1 MKYFLIIT
9 TLFIQTI
16 CQAQADTSLPLY
28 KIVGNNIADFTT
40 DNLGN
45 IYLLS
50 TNNQLK
56 KLNPNGDSVAV
67 FNDVRRFGKLYQI
80 DASNPLKVLL
90 YYKDFSTVVALDR
103 FLNIRN
109 TIDLRRLKLYQVKTI
124 GQSFDNGIW
133 VYDEQEAKLK
143 RVADDGTIKEQT
155 GDLRQQLEE
164 APAPDFITDQERL
177 VYLYDSTRG
186 LLVFDY
192 FGNVKNKVALTGWQD
207 FQVIG
212 TVIFGRKG
220 TLLERYQLN
229 TLQLQEKNLPGILH
243 NATRIHIAINRLYC
257 LKQGRLYIYSL

>member
-1 MKYFLIIT
+1 MKHLLIIVF
-9 TLFIQTI
+9 LFIQSI
-16 CQAQADTSLPLY
+16 CHAQADTSLPLY

-45 IYLLS
+45 IYLL
-50 TNNQLK
+50 TNNNQLK

-67 FNDVRRFGKLYQI
+67 FNDVRRFGKLYQL
-80 DASNPLKVLL
+80 DASNPLKILL

-109 TIDLRRLKLYQVKTI
+109 TIDLRRLNLYQVKTI

-133 VYDEQEAKLK
+133 VYDELEAKLK

-155 GDLRQQLEE
+155 GDFRQQLED
-164 APAPDFITDQERL
+164 APTPNYITDQERL

-192 FGNVKNKVALTGWQD
+192 FGNLKNKVALTGWQD

-212 TVIFGRKG
+212 TAIFGRKG

-229 TLQLQEKNLPGILH
+229 TLQLQEKNLPGILY

-257 LKQGRLYIYSL
+257 LREGRLYVYYL

>member
-80 DASNPLKVLL
+80 DASNPLKLLL

-124 GQSFDNGIW
+124 GQS
-133 VYDEQEAKLK
+133 
-143 RVADDGTIKEQT
+143 
-155 GDLRQQLEE
+155 
-164 APAPDFITDQERL
+164 
-177 VYLYDSTRG
+177 
-186 LLVFDY
+186 
-192 FGNVKNKVALTGWQD
+192 
-207 FQVIG
+207 
-212 TVIFGRKG
+212 
-220 TLLERYQLN
+220 
-229 TLQLQEKNLPGILH
+229 
-243 NATRIHIAINRLYC
+243 
-257 LKQGRLYIYSL
+257 

>member
-1 MKYFLIIT
+1 MKHLLIIVF
-9 TLFIQTI
+9 LFIQSI
-16 CQAQADTSLPLY
+16 CHAQPDTSLPLY

-50 TNNQLK
+50 NNNQLK

-67 FNDVRRFGKLYQI
+67 FNDVRRFGKLYQL
-80 DASNPLKVLL
+80 DASNPLKILL

-109 TIDLRRLKLYQVKTI
+109 TIDLRRLNLYQVKTI

-133 VYDEQEAKLK
+133 VYDELEAKLK

-155 GDLRQQLEE
+155 GDFRQQLED
-164 APAPDFITDQERL
+164 APTPNYITDQERL

-192 FGNVKNKVALTGWQD
+192 FGNLKNKVALTGWQD

-212 TVIFGRKG
+212 TAIFGRKG

-229 TLQLQEKNLPGILH
+229 TLQLQEKNLPGILY

-257 LKQGRLYIYSL
+257 LREGRLYVYYL